1 MCVTSLL
8 YIQRHHVVSLK
19 LATMGVFTP
28 QKWANTTNQG
38 FVGGKTTFT
47 STPLGTDNRNHNK
60 TIS

>member
-1 MCVTSLL
+1 
-8 YIQRHHVVSLK
+8 
-19 LATMGVFTP
+19 MGVFTP